1 LVRLDWAD
9 DAWHLGFMVDPT
21 QRRRGL
27 APRLIGAAL
36 AQQPARSAR
45 VVGECRADNRSSAG
59 AMLAAGMAEA
69 EPVRAGTRR
78 FVYPP
83 PAGEGAGSPA
93 PG

>member
-1 LVRLDWAD
+1 
-9 DAWHLGFMVDPT
+9 MT
-21 QRRRGL
+21 TRRS
-27 APRLIGAAL
+27 LILQAM
-36 AQQPARSAR
+36 
-45 VVGECRADNRSSAG
+45 AG